1 LEYTEEQAKLVK
13 KNWEKKIA
21 KKQEDEKENRAK
33 ALSKAKDVASF
44 LQHNYKV
51 EKVYLYGSLAWRNR
65 FTSHSDIDL
74 YIYNFP
80 PDQSYWEALAKA
92 EEIAIPFPLT
102 LVLDENAN
110 PKLREKIEQE
120 GIKL

>member
-13 KNWEKKIA
+13 SFWEKKIA
-21 KKQEDEKENRAK
+21 KKQEDEKENRVK

-44 LQHNYKV
+44 LQHDYKV